1 MGEKVGMTGKE
12 LMGFK
17 IVSIRQ
23 EILVFLC
30 RRYLPRGRDDDTD
43 EDNEEK
49 EELNNNDDQEEQAI
63 VVCQL
68 CAVCCGKR

>member
-30 RRYLPRGRDDDTD
+30 RQYLPWGGDDDTD
-43 EDNEEK
+43 EDNEDK
-49 EELNNNDDQEEQAI
+49 EECENNGDEEEQNI
-63 VVCQL
+63 VVCQIWQVL
-68 CAVCCGKR
+68 G

>member
-30 RRYLPRGRDDDTD
+30 RWFFSWGRDDDTD
-43 EDNEEK
+43 EDNEDK
-49 EELNNNDDQEEQAI
+49 EELDNNGDQEE
-63 VVCQL
+63 
-68 CAVCCGKR
+68 